1 MPRRPGVP
9 EVDALTVGI
18 TMFIGMLVLMGLRV
32 PIAAAMFI
40 PGALGY
46 WAMTHDMALLNLMKG
61 SAVARLT
68 VYDLSVIP
76 LFLLMGQF
84 ATQGGLSR
92 ALFRAAAAFVGHIR
106 GGLAMAAV
114 LSAAAFG
121 AICGSSVATCAT
133 ITQVAYPEMKAHG
146 YHGRLSTATLASG
159 GTLGILIPPS
169 VPLVV
174 YAILTEQ
181 NIAKLFA
188 AAMVPGILATLGYLA
203 VIAIVCR
210 VKPELATP
218 SEPLPW
224 AERWKALRE
233 IWPIIVIFV
242 LMFGGIYAGLFSPTE
257 GAAVGAVGTFV
268 AAMARRELGLE
279 AIRRSFQG
287 TAETSAMVFMIFLGA
302 DMMNA
307 SLALTQMPKL
317 LADWVT
323 HLQVAPLVI
332 IGAIM
337 VFYVLLGCVMDEL
350 SMMLLTIPVLFP
362 AVMGLDLYGLNPE
375 MKAIWFGVL
384 VLMTVGIGMTAP
396 PVGLNVY
403 VVNSIARDVSMKE
416 TYKGVLPF
424 LATDAL
430 RTLAMLFFPSMSL
443 GLVRWLFS

>member
-1 MPRRPGVP
+1 MNPTAIG
-9 EVDALTVGI
+9 LL
-18 TMFIGMLVLMGLRV
+18 MFAGMLVLMAVRI

-46 WAMTHDMALLNLMKG
+46 WAMANDMALLNLLKG

-92 ALFRAAAAFVGHIR
+92 ALFQAAAAFVGHIR
-106 GGLAMAAV
+106 GGLAMASV

-121 AICGSSVATCAT
+121 AVCGSSVATSAT

-146 YHGRLSTATLASG
+146 YHGRLTTAALASA

-181 NIAKLFA
+181 NVAKLFA
-188 AAMVPGILATLGYLA
+188 AAMLPGIIATIGYLV
-203 VIAIVCR
+203 VIAILCR

-218 SEPLPW
+218 SAPVPW
-224 AERWKALRE
+224 GERWKALVGV
-233 IWPIIVIFV
+233 WPIAAIFIIV
-242 LMFGGIYAGLFSPTE
+242 FGGIYRGIFSPTE

-268 AAMARRELGLE
+268 AALARRELTLVG
-279 AIRRSFQG
+279 IKRSFLG

-302 DMMNA
+302 DMMNSA
-307 SLALTQMPKL
+307 LALTQMPAN
-317 LADWVT
+317 LADWVG
-323 HLQVAPLVI
+323 HLAVPPLAIV
-332 IGAIM
+332 GAVLFGYI
-337 VFYVLLGCVMDEL
+337 LLGCVMDEL
-350 SMMLLTIPVLFP
+350 SMMLLTIPVIFP
-362 AVMGLDLYGLNPE
+362 AVMSLDLFGLAPE
-375 MKAIWFGVL
+375 PKAIWFGIL
-384 VLMTVGIGMTAP
+384 VLMTVGIGLTAP

-403 VVNSIARDVSMKE
+403 VVNGIARDVPMSE

-424 LATDAL
+424 LATDVLRMLVLMFFPAL
-430 RTLAMLFFPSMSL
+430 TLSFVNLFFK
-443 GLVRWLFS
+443 

>member
-1 MPRRPGVP
+1 M
-9 EVDALTVGI
+9 DALTIGLL
-18 TMFIGMLVLMGLRV
+18 MFVGMLILMALRV
-32 PIAAAMFI
+32 PIAAAMFV

-46 WAMTHDMALLNLMKG
+46 WAMTQDAALLNQLKG

-92 ALFRAAAAFVGHIR
+92 ALFQAAAAFVGHIR

-121 AICGSSVATCAT
+121 AVCGSSVATSAT

-146 YHGRLSTATLASG
+146 YHGRLATATLASG

-188 AAMVPGILATLGYLA
+188 AAMVPGLLAMLGYIA
-203 VIAIVCR
+203 VIAVVCR
-210 VKPELATP
+210 LQPELASPSAPTP
-218 SEPLPW
+218 WPQ
-224 AERWKALRE
+224 RWQALLG
-233 IWPIIVIFV
+233 IWPIVVVFV
-242 LMFGGIYAGLFSPTE
+242 VVFGGIYGGLFSPTE
-257 GAAVGAVGTFV
+257 GAAVGAVGTFL
-268 AAMARRELGLE
+268 AALLRRELDWAG
-279 AIRRSFQG
+279 IRRSFMG

-317 LADWVT
+317 LADWMV
-323 HLQVAPLVI
+323 HLPVAPLAI
-332 IGAIM
+332 IAAIM
-337 VFYVLLGCVMDEL
+337 VLYVVLGCVMDEL

-362 AVMGLDLYGLNPE
+362 AVMGLDLWGLNPE
-375 MKAIWFGVL
+375 MKAIWFGIL

-403 VVNSIARDVSMKE
+403 VVNSVAKEVPMAE
-416 TYKGVLPF
+416 TYKGVMPF
-424 LATDAL
+424 LLTDVA
-430 RTLAMLFFPSMSL
+430 RTVAMLFFPSLCL
-443 GLVRWLFS
+443 GLITLFF